1 MKILKMYV
9 ARKKGWKHYYCMFD
23 EIPEIT
29 YEKIG
34 CDYVGSACDENGN
47 KYNQFYFIFSVR
59 IFLRNGIRIFL

>member
-9 ARKKGWKHYYCMFD
+9 SRKYKPENYYCMFD

-34 CDYVGSACDENGN
+34 CDYVGSAL
-47 KYNQFYFIFSVR
+47 I
-59 IFLRNGIRIFL
+59 L